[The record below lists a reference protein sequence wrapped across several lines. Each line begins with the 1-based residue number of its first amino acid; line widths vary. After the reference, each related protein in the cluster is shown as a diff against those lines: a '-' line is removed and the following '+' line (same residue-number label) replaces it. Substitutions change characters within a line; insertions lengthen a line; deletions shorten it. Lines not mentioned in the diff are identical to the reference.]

1 MARTAG
7 KIRALAL
14 AAAGIAVVAAPTH
27 AQSPQG
33 QTTRLVVAYSPGG
46 TGDVVA
52 RILQD
57 KLATALGQNV
67 VVENRT
73 GASGAIGARSV
84 VTAPPDGRTLLVGQT
99 GEAAINQHFMKDPG
113 YDPDKDLVPVALAG
127 VVPLA
132 LVVPAKAPY
141 ASMADFAK
149 ALPGAKL
156 TFASAGAGTPG
167 YFAGE
172 VLKARMKADL
182 THVPYK
188 GAAPALN
195 DLIGGHVDLY
205 FPGMPA
211 VIPHLKSGLLKV
223 LAVSSVK
230 RSAIAPDVP
239 TVAEASPIKD
249 FDFTLW
255 VSFLAPARTPSD
267 VVARLNT
274 AINTI
279 ITEPETRAKLIEAGA
294 DVTPMSVDQI
304 TAFVR
309 SESGKYQKIIK
320 ELGVTGE

>member
-1 MARTAG
+1 MTRTVRSFG
-7 KIRALAL
+7 LLGL
-14 AAAGIAVVAAPTH
+14 AAASALIALPAW
-27 AQSPQG
+27 AQAPQG

-52 RILQD
+52 RILSD
-57 KLATALGQNV
+57 KLAAALGQNV
-67 VVENRT
+67 VVENRV
-73 GASGAIGARSV
+73 GASGAIGSRSV
-84 VTAPPDGRTLLVGQT
+84 VAAAPDGRTLLIGQT
-99 GEAAINQHFMKDPG
+99 GEVAINQHFMKDPG

-127 VVPLA
+127 IVPLA

-141 ASMADFAK
+141 STMAEFAK
-149 ALPGAKL
+149 ALPTAKL

-172 VLKARMKADL
+172 MLKARTHADL
-182 THVPYK
+182 THIPYK

-223 LAVSSVK
+223 LAVSSAK

-239 TVAEASPIKD
+239 TVAEASPLKD

-255 VSFLAPARTPSD
+255 VGFFAPARTPSD
-267 VVARLNT
+267 VVARLNST
-274 AINTI
+274 INAILI
-279 ITEPETRAKLIEAGA
+279 DPDIKAKLVEAGA
-294 DVTPMSVDQI
+294 EVTPMSVDQF

-309 SESGKYQKIIK
+309 SESSKYLRIIK
-320 ELGVTGE
+320 ETGATGE

>member
-1 MARTAG
+1 MTRTVWNIQAF
-7 KIRALAL
+7 ALAT
-14 AAAGIAVVAAPTH
+14 AIAVVTVPVR

-57 KLATALGQNV
+57 KLAAALGQNV

-84 VTAPPDGRTLLVGQT
+84 IAAPPDGRTLLVGQT
-99 GEAAINQHFMKDPG
+99 GEVAINQHFMKDPG

-141 ASMADFAK
+141 ATMAEFAR
-149 ALPGAKL
+149 ALPGARL

-223 LAVSSVK
+223 LAVSSAK
-230 RSAIAPDVP
+230 RAAIAPEVP

-255 VSFLAPARTPSD
+255 VAFLAPARTPSD

-274 AINTI
+274 AINKI
-279 ITEPETRAKLIEAGA
+279 ITEPETKAKLVEAGA
-294 DVTPMSVDQI
+294 DVTAMSVDQI

-309 SESGKYQKIIK
+309 SESGKYQQVIK